1 MGRGSVQPSKGRLVQ
16 VVILEKTWRGV
27 NEHRAESVAEGF
39 RFANCITVAGRSET
53 GNIRLRYAREIV
65 ERGPEKLG
73 HAVRTSDIGVA
84 GTKSP
89 EHKRRGSDILFK

>member
-1 MGRGSVQPSKGRLVQ
+1 MSKELSPSLRGLALQIALQLPDDQRQAISV
-16 VVILEKTWRGV
+16 
-27 NEHRAESVAEGF
+27 
-39 RFANCITVAGRSET
+39 
-53 GNIRLRYAREIV
+53 LRYAHEIV

-89 EHKRRGSDILFK
+89 EHKRRGSEIIFR

>member
-1 MGRGSVQPSKGRLVQ
+1 MSKELSPSLRGLALQIALQLPDDQRQAISV
-16 VVILEKTWRGV
+16 
-27 NEHRAESVAEGF
+27 
-39 RFANCITVAGRSET
+39 
-53 GNIRLRYAREIV
+53 LRYAREIV